1 MIHRKDVRV
10 DDEYSIAVVTERM
23 ADGGWAVVASIKH
36 VTPSGEQTT
45 DLPVSDVR
53 YSDQHEAE
61 EAGIE
66 QGRDWLNRNVP
77 HAA

>member
-1 MIHRKDVRV
+1 MIQRKDVPV

-36 VTPSGEQTT
+36 RSPTGEQTT
-45 DLPVSDVR
+45 DLPVHDER
-53 YSDQHEAE
+53 YSDQREAE
-61 EAGIE
+61 DAGIR
-66 QGRDWLNRNVP
+66 QGRDWLTRNVP

>member
-1 MIHRKDVRV
+1 MIHRQDVRV

-36 VTPSGEQTT
+36 RSPSGEQTI
-45 DLPVSDVR
+45 DLPVRDLR

-61 EAGIE
+61 DAGIR
-66 QGRDWLNRNVP
+66 QARDWLDRNVP